1 MKAYKLYVM
10 NEEQS
15 RQAQEKAFE
24 LGYKWAWID
33 NPKRK
38 YPMFCNE
45 KFLLFFENGEISY
58 PGHTGVYCGTKHE
71 VFIESPLE
79 EISFHDFMQL
89 KPEKKHRKA
98 FKCNGMMISQKYQ
111 NTTGE
116 TIFSIIAK
124 GKAVDLSG
132 KTVKIKEIL

>member
-15 RQAQEKAFE
+15 RQAHEKAFE

-58 PGHTGVYCGTKHE
+58 PGHTGVYCGAKYE
-71 VFIESPLE
+71 AFIESTLE

-89 KPEKKHRKA
+89 KPKAKPFKTTAKVIDWDLGKRDKIYLTVIYNGRKVLPIGT
-98 FKCNGMMISQKYQ
+98 K
-111 NTTGE
+111 
-116 TIFSIIAK
+116 
-124 GKAVDLSG
+124 
-132 KTVKIKEIL
+132 VKVKEILWA